1 MFFSITFSLFQVI
14 RTILCLLTHG
24 VLGRLIFC
32 FPVGPK
38 YGTLW
43 PLNSLLFSMVVD
55 TTIFKTYDIRGIWGQ
70 NLDVDVATAIGKAY
84 ATFLKPKR
92 VVCGRDVRVS
102 GPEFQTAIIEGMR
115 SMGVDVVDIGVVT
128 SDALYFAVAKYGF
141 DGGAMVTASHNP
153 PEWNGV
159 KFTRDLA
166 KPIVG
171 QENKDIG
178 ALVESEAFA
187 PVKLTPGILEAFDI
201 EPDYLVQVG
210 SFDSGNPGRKLK
222 VVIDPGNGTVTRFL
236 DKIMAGLPYDW
247 SAINNTPDGTFPGRN
262 PNPLAPGALDG
273 LGKAVVAQGADV
285 GVAFDADADRMF
297 LTDEQGARIPG
308 DVLLVLLAKQFL
320 LKYPK
325 SAIIYNLICS
335 HMVPEEI
342 TKAGGRPIRTEV
354 GHAYIKPKM
363 RAEAAPFGGEIS
375 GHFYFRDHYFVDS
388 GLVAMVVALDFLRQQ
403 DQPLSALVKVIDI
416 YAHDA
421 EVNSKVDDVNAT
433 LARIKEVH
441 QAAIRDEIDGITV
454 EYPTWWFNVRPSNTE
469 PLLRLTVE
477 ANTKEE
483 MVARRDELMQL
494 IRGT

>member
-1 MFFSITFSLFQVI
+1 MQVD
-14 RTILCLLTHG
+14 
-24 VLGRLIFC
+24 
-32 FPVGPK
+32 P
-38 YGTLW
+38 
-43 PLNSLLFSMVVD
+43 S
-55 TTIFKTYDIRGIWGQ
+55 IFKTYDIRGIWGTTL
-70 NLDVDVATAIGKAY
+70 NAELATMIGRAY
-84 ATFLKPKR
+84 ATYLKPKR

-102 GPEFQTAIIEGMR
+102 GPEFQAAVIAGMR

-153 PEWNGV
+153 PEWNGI

-178 ALVESEAFA
+178 NLVVSEAFV
-187 PVKLTPGILEAFDI
+187 PVKSTPGSLEAFDI
-201 EPDYLVQVG
+201 EPDYLTQVR
-210 SFDSGNPGRKLK
+210 SFDSGGAGRQLK

-236 DKIMAGLPYDW
+236 DKVMLGLPYDW
-247 SAINNTPDGTFPGRN
+247 SAINNSPDGTFPGRN
-262 PNPLAPGALDG
+262 PNPLAAGALDG
-273 LGKAVVAQGADV
+273 LGEKVRASHADV

-297 LTDEQGARIPG
+297 LTDEQGVRIPG

-320 LKYPK
+320 QKYPG
-325 SAIIYNLICS
+325 SPITYNLICS

-342 TKAGGRPIRTEV
+342 TKAGGQPIRTEV

-363 RAEAAPFGGEIS
+363 RAENAPFGGEIS

-388 GLVAMVVALDFLRQQ
+388 GLVSMIVALDFLRQQ
-403 DQPLSALVKVIDI
+403 DQPLSALVAAIDI

-421 EVNSKVDDVNAT
+421 EVNSKVDDVQAT
-433 LARIKEVH
+433 LAKIKTAHSEH
-441 QAAIRDEIDGITV
+441 IRDEIDGLTV

-477 ANTKEE
+477 ANTKDE
-483 MVARRDELMQL
+483 MIARREELLQL
-494 IRGT
+494 IRGA